1 MEEIWLPINGFPQY
15 QVSNFGQVIS
25 YKNPKK
31 PIVLKGHI
39 TRKGYKNIHLRD
51 EQGKSYSKQL
61 HRLVL
66 ENFLPCDNMKALEV
80 NHIDENKLNNR
91 LDNLEWLSHLDN
103 MHYGTG
109 MERSQ
114 NKQKD
119 RILCIETGIIYN
131 SMREAS
137 EQTNTN
143 YGNLSRA
150 CRTGR
155 LCNGYHWENLTQKRY

>member
-1 MEEIWLPINGFPQY
+1 MKEIWMPIKDFPQY

-25 YKNPKK
+25 YKNPNK
-31 PIVLKGHI
+31 PTILKGYI

-66 ENFLPCDNMKALEV
+66 ETFLPCDNMKNLEV

-103 MHYGTG
+103 VNYGTG
-109 MERSQ
+109 IKRAHNAQ
-114 NKQKD
+114 TNK
-119 RILCIETGIIYN
+119 ILCVETGIIYN
-131 SMREAS
+131 SMKEAS
-137 EQTNTN
+137 ELTNTN
-143 YGNLSRA
+143 YGNLSKA
-150 CRTGR
+150 CKTNR
-155 LCNGYHWENLTQKRY
+155 LCNGYHWKNLTQEQL